1 MFFRQIHSRLRKMS
15 SGKFTRGIDLAGVSG
30 NIYDGAGGSIVLM
43 GDVDNKRFFLG
54 FLLLPELISG
64 DVGG

>member
-1 MFFRQIHSRLRKMS
+1 
-15 SGKFTRGIDLAGVSG
+15 
-30 NIYDGAGGSIVLM
+30 VLM